1 MSGLNIVLGFLVA
14 VGTLIRDECL
24 AVPLLFAVLLAHGAV
39 CTGASGN
46 PAVTVTRLLLDDGTA
61 AAAALGV
68 AGQILG
74 AHLGLV
80 VARRYWALEMTD
92 LHVIK
97 ALMGAE
103 CSTALRSS
111 PAQGFC
117 VEAACGATFTL
128 LHLGLRRKPALLRVP
143 ALAATLT
150 FLSHAARN
158 YTSGVANPAL
168 AYALTFRCSGFSFT
182 QYALVYWLGTLAG
195 ATLAVF
201 LYVGHVPRLFSKNL
215 LYSRKGRVRG
225 PRGRTAEKHFLLSGI
240 I

>member
-1 MSGLNIVLGFLVA
+1 LGMMCSEMLSATGRSKYYTFIVSLCHVVPRCATLSVA
-14 VGTLIRDECL
+14 LTV
-24 AVPLLFAVLLAHGAV
+24 LFAVLLAHGAV

-150 FLSHAARN
+150 FLSHAGRN

-195 ATLAVF
+195 TFNGVLHLEPPA
-201 LYVGHVPRLFSKNL
+201 G
-215 LYSRKGRVRG
+215 SR
-225 PRGRTAEKHFLLSGI
+225 
-240 I
+240 

>member
-1 MSGLNIVLGFLVA
+1 MMNKVMTSVISAFIAG
-14 VGTLIRDECL
+14 L
-24 AVPLLFAVLLAHGAV
+24 AVKAFHCTSYQIKNEGKKNRAPFLFAVLLAHGAV

-150 FLSHAARN
+150 FLSHAGRN

-195 ATLAVF
+195 TFNGVLHLEPPA
-201 LYVGHVPRLFSKNL
+201 G
-215 LYSRKGRVRG
+215 SR
-225 PRGRTAEKHFLLSGI
+225 
-240 I
+240 